1 MTRAELRIL
10 SRCHAVAALALA
22 AAETGHV
29 PLAAAAAL
37 AEDVP
42 AGLPALAG
50 DCARFHADL
59 RAAHGDARRV
69 RRAGQV
75 FRDAVRGA
83 LAFRPVD
90 AGRVDIHG

>member
-1 MTRAELRIL
+1 MTRAELRII
-10 SRCHAVAALALA
+10 SQCYAVASMAVVV
-22 AAETGHV
+22 AETGCV

-50 DCARFHADL
+50 PCARFHADL
-59 RAAHGDARRV
+59 RAAHGDVLRV

-75 FRDAVRGA
+75 FRDAVFGA